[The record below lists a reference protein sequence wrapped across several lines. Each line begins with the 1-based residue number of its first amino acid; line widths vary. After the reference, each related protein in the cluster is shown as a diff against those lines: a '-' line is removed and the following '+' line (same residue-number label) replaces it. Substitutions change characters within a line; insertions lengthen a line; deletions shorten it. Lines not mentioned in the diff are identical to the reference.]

1 MYNRFAE
8 VYDRLMDD
16 FDYPAWAEYYLKLL
30 ARAGCTPKTMCECGC
45 GTGSM
50 TLQFARRG
58 IRVTGVDLSGEML
71 AEAQKK
77 ARAAGL
83 MVPFVQED
91 MTHLT
96 LPRRV
101 DAIVACCD
109 GVNYLTTREQAR
121 EFFAAARQWL
131 RPGGALAFDV
141 STERKLLGE
150 MGDAFFGEDRD
161 DVTYL
166 WQNRREGRLL
176 RMELT
181 FFVRRED
188 GLYERFDESQTQRAH
203 TIEELTE
210 ELHACGFGRVETFGE
225 QSFDAPTP
233 EDRRVHFLAWA
244 EA

>member
-16 FDYPAWAEYYLKLL
+16 FDYPAWAEYYLRLL
-30 ARAGCTPKTMCECGC
+30 KRAGCAPKTMCECGC

-50 TLQFARRG
+50 TLEFARRG
-58 IRVTGVDLSGEML
+58 LKMTGVDLSGEML
-71 AEAQKK
+71 AQAQKK

-91 MTHLT
+91 MTCLT

-109 GVNYLTTREQAR
+109 GVNYLTDMRQVKA
-121 EFFAAARQWL
+121 FFRAARQWL

-141 STERKLLGE
+141 STGRKLLE
-150 MGDAFFGEDRD
+150 RMGDAFFGEDRD
-161 DVTYL
+161 EVTYL
-166 WQNRREGRLL
+166 WQNRREGRLV

-181 FFVRRED
+181 FFLRRED
-188 GLYERFDESQTQRAH
+188 GLYERFDEAQTQRAH
-203 TIEELTE
+203 TIQELTGALAE
-210 ELHACGFGRVETFGE
+210 CGFSQASVFGE
-225 QSFDAPTP
+225 QTFDPPAA
-233 EDRRVHFLAWA
+233 DDLRVHFVARA
-244 EA
+244 D